1 MRMKFHIRTYGCQM
15 NVRDTESVAVLLE
28 RHGYMQAAN
37 EADAD
42 IIIVNTC
49 SVRGKAE
56 DKALGKLGLMTA
68 GKKHSPGRIV
78 GAIGCMVER
87 LGKEIFERVPSLDFA
102 VGPEKLSDL
111 PNVLNNVIA
120 GRANTIE
127 AGENQ
132 ELLDNAE
139 ELTGHIQGRTSAFIN
154 ILFGCNRCCS
164 YCIVPSVRGRER
176 SRAGASVVKEATELA
191 LRGVKEVTLLGQ
203 SVMSYGVCNDVWP
216 SDHISLGGFNEP
228 LARLLE
234 AVAGIDGIDRI
245 RFTSGHASGC
255 SDELIRA
262 MAEVP
267 KVCKHMHLPIQSG
280 SDRILKMMGRGYSVA
295 EYLNAVERLRSSV
308 DGLAITTDII
318 LGFPTETKEDFQMT
332 VDLMEK
338 IGFDNAFIFKYSTRP
353 GTKAAEW
360 DDDVPYDEKVRW
372 NKVLLEFQD
381 LHGLKINESLIGQS
395 LEVLI
400 EGVSPR
406 NSSRWLGRTS
416 SNKIVVFDP
425 PADIKSGDLIDVSIE
440 RVMAQTLYG
449 AVSV

>member
-1 MRMKFHIRTYGCQM
+1 MKFHIRTYGCQM
-15 NVRDTESVAVLLE
+15 NVRDTESVTVLLE
-28 RHGYMQAAN
+28 RHGYTLAQG
-37 EADAD
+37 EDDAD

-68 GKKHSPGRIV
+68 RKRDAPKMII

-87 LGKEIFERVPSLDFA
+87 LGDEIFKKIPRLDFA

-111 PNVLNNVIA
+111 PNVLNDVLA
-120 GRANTIE
+120 GRTNTID

-132 ELLDNAE
+132 EILESAE
-139 ELTGHIQGRTSAFIN
+139 KLTGHVKGRISEFIN
-154 ILFGCNRCCS
+154 ILFGCNRYCS

-176 SRAGASVVKEATELA
+176 SRSGASIVKEVAGLTLS
-191 LRGVKEVTLLGQ
+191 GVKEVTLLGQ
-203 SVMSYGVCNDVWP
+203 SVMSYGICNDVWP
-216 SDHISLGGFNEP
+216 SDYVSPGGFKEP

-234 AVAGIDGIDRI
+234 AVAKIDGIERI

-262 MAEVP
+262 MAEIP

-280 SDRILKMMGRGYSVA
+280 SDRILKMMGRGYTVE
-295 EYLNAVERLRSSV
+295 EYLDAVARLRSAV
-308 DGLAITTDII
+308 DGLAVTTDII
-318 LGFPTETKEDFQMT
+318 VGFPTETEEDFQMT
-332 VDLMEK
+332 MGIMNK

-360 DDDVPYDEKVRW
+360 DDDILYDEKVRR
-372 NKVLLEFQD
+372 NKVLLEDQN
-381 LHGLKINESLIGQS
+381 LRGLKINEALIGKS
-395 LEVLI
+395 LEVLV

-425 PADIKSGDLIDVSIE
+425 PEGIKSGDLVNVSIE
-440 RVMAQTLYG
+440 RAMAQTLYG
-449 AVSV
+449 TVSA